1 MASRHVICSACIPV
15 TMRAFGYAGSAIQS
29 PGKTGEQAAK
39 PADAIVIESDMML
52 DETLT
57 YPAAFAAG
65 LLSFFSPCI
74 LPLIPAY
81 FTFITGYSLEE
92 LTGKQTGGSVRR
104 RVIVA
109 TMAFGLGFSIIFIL
123 LGASA
128 SFLGGLATRYYQFIR
143 IGGGLLIIVFG
154 LHLTGLLRLPFLEVE
169 KRVQV
174 REKPTHIVGTIL
186 VGMAFGA
193 GWSPCIGPM
202 LGSILILAGSEESVL
217 EGIGLLTVYS
227 AGLWI
232 PFLVMSV
239 FVNLM
244 LVFLQKA
251 RRVMQFVNIAA
262 GTLLIGLGLALVF
275 DRFGMLWS
283 LIAPA
288 AG

>member
-1 MASRHVICSACIPV
+1 LARL
-15 TMRAFGYAGSAIQS
+15 AGSDTDTA
-29 PGKTGEQAAK
+29 
-39 PADAIVIESDMML
+39 ESFVML
-52 DETLT
+52 DVTIT

-81 FTFITGYSLEE
+81 FTFISGLSLEE
-92 LTGKQTGGSVRR
+92 LTGKEVGRIRR
-104 RVIVA
+104 RVIMA
-109 TMAFGLGFSIIFIL
+109 TVAFGAGFTLIFIL

-128 SFLGGLATRYYQFIR
+128 SFLGGLASRYHQVIR
-143 IGGGLLIIVFG
+143 VIGGLLIILFG
-154 LHLTGLLRLPFLEVE
+154 LHLTGLWRLSFLEVD
-169 KRVQV
+169 KRIHLK
-174 REKPTHIVGTIL
+174 EKPAHILGTVL

-202 LGSILILAGSEESVL
+202 LGSILILAGSEESVFQ
-217 EGIGLLTVYS
+217 GIVLLTVYS

-239 FVNLM
+239 FINFI
-244 LVFLQKA
+244 LVFLQRA
-251 RRVMQFVNIAA
+251 RRVLQFINVAA
-262 GTLLIGLGLALVF
+262 GTLLIALGIALVL

-283 LIAPA
+283 LIAPG

>member
-1 MASRHVICSACIPV
+1 
-15 TMRAFGYAGSAIQS
+15 MRLNQRAL
-29 PGKTGEQAAK
+29 
-39 PADAIVIESDMML
+39 VIESVLML
-52 DETLT
+52 DETIT

-81 FTFITGYSLEE
+81 FTFITGFSLEE
-92 LTGKQTGGSVRR
+92 LTGEQVGSIRR
-104 RVIVA
+104 KVIVA
-109 TMAFGLGFSIIFIL
+109 TMAFGLGFSLIFIL

-128 SFLGGLATRYYQFIR
+128 SFLGGLATRYHQVVR
-143 IGGGLLIIVFG
+143 VAGGLLIMVFG
-154 LHLTGLLRLPFLEVE
+154 FHLTGLLRLPFLEVE
-169 KRVQV
+169 KRVQL
-174 REKPTHIVGTIL
+174 REKPTHILGTVL

-232 PFLVMSV
+232 PFLLMSV
-239 FVNLM
+239 FINLM
-244 LVFLQKA
+244 LVFLKRT
-251 RRVMQFVNIAA
+251 RRFMQFVNVAA
-262 GTLLIGLGLALVF
+262 GVLLIGLGLALVF

-283 LIAPA
+283 LMAPA